1 MRIWNIDLHCTA
13 YRIQLSLA
21 QVAGQPRLAGNLVYS
36 RCNKTRV
43 QSRIQGPKIVT
54 LNDVNDLC
62 RTNQPTPVHWFIEF
76 SLRFRTGA
84 RRKQEMHQGAVFFLE
99 KTCVPW
105 FHVVSRWMIGHFR
118 SGIWR
123 FVKCDQTSTQ
133 IQMVSPLT
141 LDPFAPGSHL
151 GEGISRIFG
160 VGVVKP
166 FWRVL
171 QGIEGKWPTIFVGV
185 SWRKRIEWKMFE

>member
-1 MRIWNIDLHCTA
+1 MT
-13 YRIQLSLA
+13 SMTS
-21 QVAGQPRLAGNLVYS
+21 VEP
-36 RCNKTRV
+36 
-43 QSRIQGPKIVT
+43 
-54 LNDVNDLC
+54 
-62 RTNQPTPVHWFIEF
+62 TNQPKCLDSSSFPSASGLAPGE
-76 SLRFRTGA
+76 S
-84 RRKQEMHQGAVFFLE
+84 RKCIKAPYFFW
-99 KTCVPW
+99 KKSWVPW
-105 FHVVSRWMIGHFR
+105 FHVVSGWMIGHFR

-166 FWRVL
+166 FWTVL
-171 QGIEGKWPTIFVGV
+171 QGIEGKWPTVFVGL
-185 SWRKRIEWKMFE
+185 SWRKRIEWKKAWEIYISNLYMMFE